1 LNNHSFSKYQHQ
13 FLAKSFITRN
23 FQSFVYQMSN
33 QAVAQRKVTR
43 SRTREHGSH
52 RIVGSD
58 SKDTSIK
65 FHLSVSDHRFAVKNP
80 TRYIPDVLGKKVT
93 KSL

>member
-1 LNNHSFSKYQHQ
+1 
-13 FLAKSFITRN
+13 
-23 FQSFVYQMSN
+23 MSN
-33 QAVAQRKVTR
+33 QAVATRKVTR

-52 RIVGSD
+52 RINVTE

-80 TRYIPDVLGKKVT
+80 SRFVPDVLGKGVT
-93 KSL
+93 NSLLYCMDFF